1 VGAAIGQWQQPGANH
16 VHAMDIL
23 MADQAAEATAVI
35 GMQNSGWV
43 IGKASKDGHFVPSF
57 CPMAR

>member
-1 VGAAIGQWQQPGANH
+1 
-16 VHAMDIL
+16 MDIL